1 MQMRLQDAERYA
13 EDHAPKMPDWAVEL
27 EQRIRQ
33 RAAEEKSDW
42 KIGNAWPTGW
52 KFYIH
57 RAGLYN
63 TANNDDIVKFEEKD
77 IHYVFQWVFFATAE
91 GGFYYVNVPSYTGG
105 RFEAGAT
112 FDLAD
117 EPVDLPFSQSECDAM
132 CENAFW
138 MLSDLLHANGIEY
151 EPPIPLQRPE
161 RELPKLVE
169 PWSKIK

>member
-13 EDHAPKMPDWAVEL
+13 EDLAPKMPDWAVEL
-27 EQRIRQ
+27 ERCIRQ
-33 RAAEEKSDW
+33 CAAEEESDW
-42 KIGNAWPTGW
+42 KIGNIWPSGW

-57 RAGLYN
+57 RVDRYN
-63 TANNDDIVKFEEKD
+63 ITNNDDIVKFEEKN
-77 IHYVFQWVFFATAE
+77 IHYVFQWIFLATAK
-91 GGFYYVNVPSYTGG
+91 GNFFYVNVPSYTGG
-105 RFEAGAT
+105 KFGAGAT

-117 EPVDLPFSQSECDAM
+117 QSVDLPFSQPECDAM

-138 MLSDLLHANGIEY
+138 MLSDLLRTNGIEY

-169 PWSKIK
+169 PWSGVK